1 MHHTKTVKDYLW
13 EYFLIIVGSVLYA
26 AGLRFFFYPNDIIAG
41 GVTGIAMII
50 NYLTDIPVGVMN
62 LIINIP
68 LFIWAWKGFGLK
80 FIVGS
85 FVATV
90 LSSVF
95 VDLYAPISA
104 SWRRRTCCWR
114 RSTAACSTASA
125 SAWSTARATPRAA

>member
-68 LFIWAWKGFGLK
+68 LFI
-80 FIVGS
+80 
-85 FVATV
+85 
-90 LSSVF
+90 
-95 VDLYAPISA
+95 
-104 SWRRRTCCWR
+104 
-114 RSTAACSTASA
+114 SA